1 MLDREDYYLVND
13 PDLCTSSLRYGIHFL
28 KHNWTPMMSGRPTIS
43 TIIYRYHLGCCQH
56 LHVYAFSS
64 FCWNLDTQALF
75 SRVLAVV
82 VSNSFSCF
90 FNVMVDMASP
100 VFSDPLKNI
109 ALLLSVWLFNLL
121 CCHRFRR
128 QILFRDD
135 NCLCNLSLC
144 ALRISPTVSQRFCP
158 MSRVSALTPQSL

>member
-28 KHNWTPMMSGRPTIS
+28 KHNWTPIMSGRPTIS
-43 TIIYRYHLGCCQH
+43 TIIYHYHLGCCQH

-64 FCWNLDTQALF
+64 SFWNLDTQALF
-75 SRVLAVV
+75 SRVFAVV

-90 FNVMVDMASP
+90 FNVMVDVMASP

-109 ALLLSVWLFNLL
+109 VLFLSVWLFNLL
-121 CCHRFRR
+121 CFFV
-128 QILFRDD
+128 IVSS
-135 NCLCNLSLC
+135 NKSCNLSLC
-144 ALRISPTVSQRFCP
+144 AFRISPVVSQRFCP
-158 MSRVSALTPQSL
+158 VFLPMSRVPALTPQSS